1 MYFTHNISL
10 CWRNS
15 SKHSLFHHHYLIS
28 LGNMLSLKWEIESLV
43 WWEQMTVAKE
53 TAHGT
58 DTFYFDLEALTKDNR
73 DSRSQNICVSVFL
86 KLRSFQ
92 WQKWKH
98 YISSQTVPS
107 QTIQPKNWLLH
118 IELNVIDSK
127 FSHILNFPH
136 NYKFSILLH
145 FDFFYKYNWLL
156 ATLDLTQWCVNSLQT
171 TCFSSPISHT
181 EGKVQIGNNHLGSP
195 LWNIILFSCSI

>member
-1 MYFTHNISL
+1 MHFILT
-10 CWRNS
+10 W
-15 SKHSLFHHHYLIS
+15 KHS
-28 LGNMLSLKWEIESLV
+28 
-43 WWEQMTVAKE
+43 
-53 TAHGT
+53 
-58 DTFYFDLEALTKDNR
+58 DNR
-73 DSRSQNICVSVFL
+73 DKGSQDICVSVFL

-92 WQKWKH
+92 CQKWKH

-118 IELNVIDSK
+118 IELNVMDSK

-136 NYKFSILLH
+136 NFKFSILLH

-156 ATLDLTQWCVNSLQT
+156 AALDLTQSRVNSLQT

-181 EGKVQIGNNHLGSP
+181 EGKVQIGNNQLGSP
-195 LWNIILFSCSI
+195 LWNISFSLVQCNFTYLRLQHILG

>member
-1 MYFTHNISL
+1 MRKNDSCKGDCAWHRCILFWLRSIKTIETVDHKISVFL
-10 CWRNS
+10 
-15 SKHSLFHHHYLIS
+15 
-28 LGNMLSLKWEIESLV
+28 
-43 WWEQMTVAKE
+43 
-53 TAHGT
+53 
-58 DTFYFDLEALTKDNR
+58 
-73 DSRSQNICVSVFL
+73 FL

-136 NYKFSILLH
+136 NLKFSILLH

-181 EGKVQIGNNHLGSP
+181 EGKVQIGNNQLGSP
-195 LWNIILFSCSI
+195 LWNILFSCSM